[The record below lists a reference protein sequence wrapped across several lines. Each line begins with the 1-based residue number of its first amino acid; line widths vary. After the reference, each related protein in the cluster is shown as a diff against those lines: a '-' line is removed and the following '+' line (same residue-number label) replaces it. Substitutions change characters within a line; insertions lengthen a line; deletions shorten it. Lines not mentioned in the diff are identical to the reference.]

1 MRWQARQYTRSRQ
14 PGSSG
19 ARQTRL
25 GLLFVSPWIIGFC
38 VFYLYPFFA
47 TLYYSFTSFTGI
59 GNPVF
64 TGLANYSGLLHDA
77 TFRTA
82 LFNTFYY
89 TIIEVPFSTAAAL
102 GLALLLNMNVRGQAI
117 YRTLFYIPSI
127 VPVVASSL
135 IFVWIFQPSF
145 GIVNALL
152 SDVHI
157 NGPAWFFSITWSKPT
172 FILLGLWGLG
182 QPMVIYLAALQGV
195 PKEMYEVAVLEGAG
209 PWQRL
214 RNVTI
219 PMISP
224 IILFNVILSL
234 VLSIQYFTQAQ
245 VIETPPGSPGNST
258 MFYVTLL
265 LPAGVP
271 VPAPRIRLRDGV
283 PAVHPGPDHHRRTA
297 EDVVALGLLRE
308 RAEVTSMQMR
318 IAAGDLGSGAG
329 AAAHGR
335 LAPRS
340 RRARRRLGASL
351 GKHSVLIV
359 LSAMFALPLVW
370 MVGTSFK
377 TAQQALTLPVVWW
390 PHPFLW
396 SNYPDLFAALPYFRF
411 FLEHVPVRRHHHRRR
426 AAYRAAWSRTAS
438 PGCAGRAGTPSST

>member
-1 MRWQARQYTRSRQ
+1 MQMTTRTIIPALRSPRARRLW
-14 PGSSG
+14 
-19 ARQTRL
+19 L
-25 GLLFVSPWIIGFC
+25 GLLFVSPWVIGFC

-47 TLYYSFTSFTGI
+47 TIYYSFTNFTGI

-64 TGLANYSGLLHDA
+64 TGLANFDGLFHDA

-89 TIIEVPFSTAAAL
+89 TIIEVPFSTVAAL
-102 GLALLLNMNVRGQAI
+102 GLAILLNMNVRGQAF

-157 NGPAWFFSITWSKPT
+157 NGPAWFFSITWSKPS

-195 PKEMYEVAVLEGAG
+195 PKEMYEVAALEGAG

-214 RNVTI
+214 RYVTI

-224 IILFNVILSL
+224 IILFNVILAL

-245 VIETPPGSPGNST
+245 VIESPPGSPGNST
-258 MFYVTLL
+258 MFYVTYYYQQAFQYLHLGYASAMAFLL
-265 LPAGVP
+265 FIL
-271 VPAPRIRLRDGV
+271 
-283 PAVHPGPDHHRRTA
+283 
-297 EDVVALGLLRE
+297 
-308 RAEVTSMQMR
+308 
-318 IAAGDLGSGAG
+318 
-329 AAAHGR
+329 
-335 LAPRS
+335 
-340 RRARRRLGASL
+340 
-351 GKHSVLIV
+351 VLIITVV
-359 LSAMFALPLVW
+359 LLK
-370 MVGTSFK
+370 TS
-377 TAQQALTLPVVWW
+377 
-390 PHPFLW
+390 
-396 SNYPDLFAALPYFRF
+396 
-411 FLEHVPVRRHHHRRR
+411 
-426 AAYRAAWSRTAS
+426 SRWVYYENEQ
-438 PGCAGRAGTPSST
+438 R